1 MSPPAR
7 KKSSRLLP
15 LWQAIA
21 QRTRSIVLLGLV
33 CVACSIGGV
42 VLVQYAQH
50 HSYFTAT
57 DIVVS
62 TDGTLTSDEIKQ
74 WAGVAAG
81 MNTVALD
88 VRAVEQRLRQHP
100 WVHTAVVTRE
110 FPQRVYLTIRERQ
123 PVARIRRPEVA
134 YLDGNGDS
142 FVAPA
147 SGAHDLPYV
156 SGLERVPLE
165 TPSVRTVLAGV
176 RLCLLLIQE
185 WNVALSEIHWAERR
199 GYTLFLSDRQIVIRL
214 GQKIRPGVFGLLQR
228 VLERWPPDRRATVFD
243 ARFTDQIVVSPLPL
257 RLDKGKKR
265 KRVQHLLSTGGHVPS
280 LRRGLN
286 SHA

>member
-7 KKSSRLLP
+7 KKSSILLS
-15 LWQAIA
+15 LWLAIA
-21 QRTRSIVLLGLV
+21 QRTRLIVLLGLV
-33 CVACSIGGV
+33 CIACSIGGV
-42 VLVQYAQH
+42 ALVHYAQH

-57 DIVVS
+57 DIAVS

-88 VRAVEQRLRQHP
+88 VQAVEQRLRQHP
-100 WVHTAVVTRE
+100 WVHTAIVTRE

-123 PVARIRRPEVA
+123 PIARIRRPEAA
-134 YLDGNGDS
+134 YLDRNGDS
-142 FVAPA
+142 FVALA
-147 SGAHDLPYV
+147 SGAHDLPFV

-165 TPSVRTVLAGV
+165 TQTARTVIAGV

-185 WNVALSEIHWAERR
+185 WNVALSEIHWDDQR
-199 GYTLFLSDRQIVIRL
+199 GYTLFLSDRQVVIRL
-214 GQKIRPGVFGLLQR
+214 GPQIRPSVFVLMQR
-228 VLERWPPDRRATVFD
+228 VLEHWPQDQRATVFD
-243 ARFTDQIVVSPLPL
+243 ARFTDQIVASPLPL
-257 RLDKGKKR
+257 RPDKGKKR
-265 KRVQHLLSTGGHVPS
+265 KRVQHLLSTGGHVSS
-280 LRRGLN
+280 LRRGFN